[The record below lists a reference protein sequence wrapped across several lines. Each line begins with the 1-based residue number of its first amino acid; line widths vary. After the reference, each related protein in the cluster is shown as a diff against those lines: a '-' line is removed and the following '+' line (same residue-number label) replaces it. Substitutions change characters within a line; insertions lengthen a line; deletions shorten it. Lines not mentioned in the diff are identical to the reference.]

1 MSYLITQSLLNSW
14 LYLYKTDKEDEAKD
28 SFLNTLN
35 RVSSPPT
42 KAMQNGIDFENA
54 VYSYCFDNSVHLPA
68 CWEKGVKGVSRYIQ
82 GGVFQLSAS
91 TKRHIAGL
99 DFVLYGRLDA
109 LKMGTIYDVK
119 FSECYKCG
127 KYIDSPQH
135 PMYFAIC
142 PEVSRFVYVI
152 SDGEEVWTEAYTRQ
166 ETPDI
171 NVTIEQFVDYLKSDK
186 LLDTYCKKWE
196 SKYG

>member
-14 LYLYKTDKEDEAKD
+14 LYQYKAYDEEAANAD
-28 SFLNTLN
+28 FLNTLN
-35 RVSSPPT
+35 RVSFPPT
-42 KAMQNGIDFENA
+42 EAMQNGIDFENA
-54 VYSYCFDNSVHLPA
+54 VYAYCFDNSIQLPKS
-68 CWEKGVKGVSRYIQ
+68 WEMGIKGVSKYIQ

-91 TKRHIAGL
+91 VKRYIA
-99 DFVLYGRLDA
+99 DMNFVLYGRLDA

-119 FSECYKCG
+119 FSKRYERG

-142 PEVSRFVYVI
+142 PEVDRFVYVV
-152 SDGEEVWTEAYTRQ
+152 SDGAEVWTETYTRQ

-186 LLDTYCKKWE
+186 LLDTYCEKWE